1 MYCEAI
7 TEFGKPLQRIEGPTP
22 TPTGSEVLVRV
33 EHCGVCHSDVHIHD
47 GYFDMGG
54 AAKMPLGLP
63 LPHTLGHE
71 VAGEVIAVGPRR
83 RPGPD
88 RPAPRALL
96 LDRLRQ
102 VRGLP
107 ARRGELLQRPAQP
120 RLFGRR
126 RRRLRQPRDDPRSEV
141 PDRLRQDPA
150 GAGGDLHVLGPHR
163 LRRAEEGPA
172 LGPKDD
178 VLIVGAGG
186 LGMMAIQFAKEM
198 FGKGPLVADIDAGRL
213 QAAMGAGAKAAY
225 NTTDPEALKQLMA
238 DTEGGALASIDFVGS
253 ESSFGFANQSVRR
266 GGRVIIVGLFGGG
279 MSMPIPMFPF
289 RAITIG
295 GSYVGSLAEAEAMME
310 LVRAGKVDPIPVKEV
325 PLVVR
330 QPGAG
335 GPQGRQ
341 GDRPGGAGSLTQRSS
356 PLRPPRPPAI

>member
-22 TPTGSEVLVRV
+22 TPTGREVLVRV

-71 VAGEVIAVGPRR
+71 VAGEVIAVGPDADPALIGQHRALYSWIGCGKCAACVR
-83 RPGPD
+83 GEENYCN
-88 RPAPRALL
+88 APRNLGCSAGVGGGYASHVMIPDPKYLIDYGKTPPALAATYMCS
-96 LDRLRQ
+96 
-102 VRGLP
+102 GLT
-107 ARRGELLQRPAQP
+107 AYGALKK
-120 RLFGRR
+120 
-126 RRRLRQPRDDPRSEV
+126 V
-141 PDRLRQDPA
+141 PT
-150 GAGGDLHVLGPHR
+150 
-163 LRRAEEGPA
+163 

-178 VLIVGAGG
+178 VLVVGAGG

-213 QAAMGAGAKAAY
+213 QAAMGAGAKAVY

-266 GGRVIIVGLFGGG
+266 GGRVIVVGLFGGG

-325 PLVVR
+325 PLSAANQVLEDLKGGKVIGRVVLV
-330 QPGAG
+330 P
-335 GPQGRQ
+335 
-341 GDRPGGAGSLTQRSS
+341 
-356 PLRPPRPPAI
+356 

>member
-22 TPTGSEVLVRV
+22 TPTGTEVLVRV

-47 GYFDMGG
+47 GYFGLGG
-54 AAKMPLGLP
+54 EARLPLGLP

-71 VAGEVIAVGPRR
+71 VAGEVIAVGPDADPALIGQHRALYSWIGCGKCAACVR
-83 RPGPD
+83 GEENYCN
-88 RPAPRALL
+88 APRNLGCSAGVGGGYASHVTIPDPKYLIDYGKTPPALAATYMCS
-96 LDRLRQ
+96 
-102 VRGLP
+102 GLT
-107 ARRGELLQRPAQP
+107 AYGALKK
-120 RLFGRR
+120 
-126 RRRLRQPRDDPRSEV
+126 V
-141 PDRLRQDPA
+141 PT
-150 GAGGDLHVLGPHR
+150 
-163 LRRAEEGPA
+163 

-178 VLIVGAGG
+178 VLVVGAGG
-186 LGMMAIQFAKEM
+186 LGMMAIQFAKEL

-253 ESSFGFANQSVRR
+253 ESSFGFANQAVRR

-279 MSMPIPMFPF
+279 MAMPIPMFPF

-325 PLVVR
+325 PLSSATQVLEDLKGGKVIGRVVLV
-330 QPGAG
+330 P
-335 GPQGRQ
+335 
-341 GDRPGGAGSLTQRSS
+341 
-356 PLRPPRPPAI
+356 